1 MMRMDEAWNDKA
13 KGMLR
18 AEMTRRGISYKD
30 MAERLA
36 ALGIEEKEANL
47 RNKVSRG
54 GFSAA
59 FFVACLSAIGCA
71 TLRIE
76 D

>member
-1 MMRMDEAWNDKA
+1 MDEVWNDKA

-30 MAERLA
+30 MADRLA
-36 ALGIEEKEANL
+36 KIGIDEKEANL

-59 FFVACLSAIGCA
+59 FFVACLTALGCA
-71 TLRIE
+71 NLRIE